1 MSSIALADFGW
12 STPDGRVLFSGL
24 TLTFG
29 LECVGLVGR
38 NGVGKSTLLK
48 IIRGQIAPTSGRV
61 SVQGKVSSLQQIV
74 QIGPEDTIAD
84 LFGVAPSL
92 ALLRMAEAGD
102 ASGDE
107 LADADWT
114 LEARL
119 AASLERIG
127 LQIGPDVR
135 LSALSGGQ
143 RTRAA
148 LAAAIFD
155 DPEILL
161 LDEPTNNL
169 DRAGRDAV
177 LALLRDWRGGAVVV
191 SHDRELL
198 EDMDA
203 IVELTS
209 LGASRYSGGWSAYR
223 ARKDIELEAAAHE
236 LESAERAAATARRR
250 DQEKAERRD
259 RRDSAGARQAK
270 GGGIPRILL
279 GARKNQA
286 EVSGGVQAKSA
297 ERRQVELDAAAARA
311 RGQVEILQPFVV
323 SLPPSGLASGRTVL
337 RLDDVAA
344 GYDPERPLI
353 DGLSFAMTG
362 PERIAILGPNGSGK
376 STLLKVIVGDLAP
389 LRGRVMLSVPAATL
403 NQRVDLLDPATTI
416 RDNFL
421 RLNPGA
427 TENACRAAL
436 ATFQFR
442 ADAALMNVG
451 TLSGGQMLGAGL
463 ACVLGGPKPP
473 QLLVLDEPTNHLDL
487 EAIRAVEAGLAA
499 YDGALLVVSHDQTFL
514 AALGIQQTIS
524 LDRMSR

>member
-1 MSSIALADFGW
+1 M
-12 STPDGRVLFSGL
+12 
-24 TLTFG
+24 
-29 LECVGLVGR
+29 GLVGR

-61 SVQGKVSSLQQIV
+61 SVQGKVSSLEQTV

-84 LFGVAPSL
+84 LFGVASHL
-92 ALLRMAEAGD
+92 ALLCRAAAGD

-127 LQIGPDVR
+127 LQVGPEAR
-135 LSALSGGQ
+135 LADLSGGQ

-148 LAAAIFD
+148 LAAVTFH
-155 DPEILL
+155 DPDILL

-177 LALLRDWRGGAVVV
+177 RALLQDWRGGAVVV

-236 LESAERAAATARRR
+236 LESAERAAASARRR

-270 GGGIPRILL
+270 GGGMPRILL

-286 EVSGGVQAKSA
+286 EVSGGAQAKSA
-297 ERRQVELDAAAARA
+297 ERRQAELDAAAARA
-311 RGQVEILQPFVV
+311 RGLVEILQPFVV
-323 SLPPSGLASGRTVL
+323 SLPPTGLASGRTVL

-344 GYDPERPLI
+344 GYDPARPLI
-353 DGLSFAMTG
+353 EGLSFAMTG

-389 LRGRVMLSVPAATL
+389 LRGQVTLSVPTATL
-403 NQRVDLLDPATTI
+403 DQRMDLLDPATTI

-451 TLSGGQMLGAGL
+451 TLSGGQMLRAGL

-473 QLLVLDEPTNHLDL
+473 LLLVLDEPTNHLDL
-487 EAIRAVEAGLAA
+487 EAIQAVEAGLAA
-499 YDGALLVVSHDQTFL
+499 YDGALLVVSHDQTFV

-524 LDRMSR
+524 LDPVSR